1 MPGKPPKAVRITI
14 DAQIF
19 NVPKEEVSAE
29 ELRALPEPDIGSDR
43 DLYLEGRGN
52 HEDDLIAAGET
63 VKLKNNLRFFTA
75 PASIT
80 PGLAS

>member
-1 MPGKPPKAVRITI
+1 MPDKPPKAVKITI
-14 DAQIF
+14 DEQIF

-43 DLYLEGRGN
+43 DLYLEGRGI

-63 VKLKNNLRFFTA
+63 VKLKNNLHFFTA